1 MVNIG
6 AIPWRAMVLPS
17 CVALAAI
24 LALAWFNLVRIPAQ
38 EQYLNERNLRLLRT
52 MSAQITSKV
61 DNFDGAIDNALDSL
75 QAGDPT
81 TRESFG
87 AFVKIFAPEI
97 EVLHFT
103 RKGDRPSDDSTVENL
118 VFDRANDPPC
128 IRVQRDEGQNY
139 LYFGYKHKGAK
150 VVARASLE
158 TVVADYLP
166 AENEFDALLLVGRDG
181 RVIFQPPSAGLELAS
196 VDRLTPDSSGAPAAA
211 VQRSSANRSDFANV
225 FEEHR
230 GSSTVTRVL
239 IGDASYQLYIQP
251 VQLSLPSATAD
262 AAVPDAPHR
271 SAGSDVRASATPL
284 DAAHLSQ
291 LDAPEAWALCGLVRA
306 DHFRAAS
313 RSISYTSMLWF
324 GAALAAICVAIPL
337 LKLHMLNPRERLR
350 RADGVLVAATSF
362 LAAALLTF
370 AVLDGYQFGYAFPKL
385 TDRRLRQVAE
395 QIRDRLHDEATAV
408 DRQMQELE
416 QPGVWKTDLKYDN
429 GHDQDNLDLD
439 GYRRILIG
447 GGAAP
452 PKIGLHDGKPECTP
466 KWACRDGVLAN
477 VPPPRLAR
485 MTYPYFE
492 MNIWNDQAGE
502 QRIKWTT
509 SGGVTPLLNLN
520 SAGVAY
526 FQDMKRARLL
536 AGAAH
541 PAPANGVSVFLSPNS
556 GKRVTVF
563 WKTLPPTEITDGGA
577 GSDLIGQ
584 SLLANPIALDQP
596 VLRGSLQF
604 AVLDSKGA
612 VLFHS
617 NPTRSLKE
625 NFIQESEDSLLLK
638 STILERRAASLTA
651 FYRGRSHRLY
661 VQPLT
666 LGPFASPGWS
676 LIVFEDTLVPE
687 TVNLYTLTLAA
698 SMFALYAIVLA
709 AAWAVAFALSRTR
722 ATRWFWPEPGKG
734 DRYHAV
740 AIVNGL
746 LALPA
751 IAGIYFLPPAAAIVL
766 TAVAAAAGLLA
777 SYTIVVRDGVPLAER
792 PTWQRDFLWARTSL
806 LLISAAV
813 PALVCFHVAYD
824 FETRLFNTREH
835 MRMVMDQGAREA
847 RIQGQ
852 APEAGLCRDL
862 ERGRQCENFA
872 AFVDRRERDEQ
883 DWDARMMPF
892 FDAGRPASPD
902 RTAGTNRLDTFLRRV
917 HLPINEVGVDLTAA
931 ASEAAIMGDAPS
943 IWWLA
948 LIPPLLLALHALSR
962 QVAQPQFALDL
973 CARAQLN
980 GIGNAE
986 RLPARLLLV
995 GPPGSGK
1002 TARLRSTRAVRTFD
1016 VRTLAFVERRKQ
1028 SSKVAKDR
1036 RVTPADTGGG
1046 ALSWVDDRTPIGRD
1060 AIVGIDHLEYRLGD
1074 PHFREQILRFF
1085 EELLYRDERNVW
1097 VVSERDPL
1105 ELLREAAAHAGAG
1118 SPASAGE
1125 SGSSIDLERWSRV
1138 FQSFRKQVV
1147 GINPE
1152 SIASRQDSLFTDP
1165 AMRAVSADVRQVI
1178 VAECAL
1184 TPPLRALAQDVAAR
1198 LAGDRTLTR
1207 EDVLREIGDAAE
1219 PYYRALWSACSTE
1232 QKLALRQLAEEDVV
1246 NPRNHAVILSLVRS
1260 GLVVRTAVF
1269 RILNDTFKQFVL
1281 QAVPADTIAAW
1292 ERQGIKTPWGSIRT
1306 ALVTCAVAVGGFLI
1320 LTEQQLVGTWIGVV
1334 PALVPTVVVPAMP
1347 TLLKLFASREPKT
1360 AEAAG

>member
-1 MVNIG
+1 
-6 AIPWRAMVLPS
+6 
-17 CVALAAI
+17 
-24 LALAWFNLVRIPAQ
+24 
-38 EQYLNERNLRLLRT
+38 
-52 MSAQITSKV
+52 
-61 DNFDGAIDNALDSL
+61 
-75 QAGDPT
+75 
-81 TRESFG
+81 
-87 AFVKIFAPEI
+87 
-97 EVLHFT
+97 
-103 RKGDRPSDDSTVENL
+103 
-118 VFDRANDPPC
+118 
-128 IRVQRDEGQNY
+128 
-139 LYFGYKHKGAK
+139 
-150 VVARASLE
+150 VARANLE

-166 AENEFDALLLVGRDG
+166 AENDFDALLLVGRDG

-196 VDRLTPDSSGAPAAA
+196 VDRLTPDSSAAPANA
-211 VQRSSANRSDFANV
+211 VQRSSANGSETDV

-230 GSSTVTRVL
+230 ATSSVTSVM
-239 IGDASYQLYIQP
+239 IGDASYELYIQP
-251 VQLSLPSATAD
+251 VQLSLPSATGNAAGAD
-262 AAVPDAPHR
+262 PARR
-271 SAGSDVRASATPL
+271 SAGLADPPRV
-284 DAAHLSQ
+284 SQ
-291 LDAPEAWALCGLVRA
+291 PGVPEAWALCGLVRA

-324 GAALAAICVAIPL
+324 GAALAAICVVIPL

-362 LAAALLTF
+362 LAAALLAF
-370 AVLDGYQFGYAFPKL
+370 GALDGYQFGYAFPKL

-395 QIRDRLHDEATAV
+395 QIRDRLHREAADV

-416 QPGVWKTDLKYDN
+416 QPGVWKTDLKYDDD
-429 GHDQDNLDLD
+429 HDHNNLDLG

-447 GGAAP
+447 GGAPA

-466 KWACRDGVLAN
+466 TWACRDGILAN
-477 VPPPRLAR
+477 VTAPRLAA
-485 MTYPYFE
+485 MTYPYFD
-492 MNIWNDQAGE
+492 MNIWNDQAGD

-509 SGGVTPLLNLN
+509 SDGVTPLLNLHV
-520 SAGVAY
+520 AGVAY
-526 FQDMKRARLL
+526 FEDMKRARLL
-536 AGAAH
+536 AAAAH
-541 PAPANGVSVFLSPNS
+541 PVPANGVGVFLSPNS

-563 WKTLPPTEITDGGA
+563 WKTLPPAGMTDGGP

-584 SLLANPIALDQP
+584 SLLANPISLDQP

-604 AVLDSKGA
+604 AVLDSKGV

-617 NPTRSLKE
+617 DPTRSLKE
-625 NFIQESEDSLLLK
+625 NFIQETEDSLLLK
-638 STILERRAASLTA
+638 SKILERRAASLTT

-661 VQPLT
+661 IQPLT
-666 LGPFASPGWS
+666 LGPFANPGWS
-676 LIVFEDTLVPE
+676 LIVFEDGLVPE

-709 AAWAVAFALSRTR
+709 AAWAVAFAVSRTR

-734 DRYHAV
+734 DRYRAV
-740 AIVNGL
+740 AIVNGV

-751 IAGIYFLPPAAAIVL
+751 IAGIYLLSPAAEINL
-766 TAVAAAAGLLA
+766 TAAAVAAALFA
-777 SYTIVVRDGVPLAER
+777 SHAIVVRNGLPLAER
-792 PTWQRDFLWARTSL
+792 STWQRDFLRARTSL
-806 LLISAAV
+806 LLIIAAV
-813 PALVCFHVAYD
+813 PALVCFHAAYD

-835 MRMVMDQGAREA
+835 MRMVMDQRAREA

-852 APEAGLCRDL
+852 APEAGLCRDR
-862 ERGRQCENFA
+862 EPGQQCQNFV

-883 DWDARMMPF
+883 EWDARVMPF
-892 FDAGRPASPD
+892 FDPRRPAPPD
-902 RTAGTNRLDTFLRRV
+902 RTAGTNRLDTFLTRV
-917 HLPINEVGVDLTAA
+917 HLPINDVGVDLTAG
-931 ASEAAIMGDAPS
+931 ASGAAIMGDAPAV
-943 IWWLA
+943 WWLA
-948 LIPPLLLALHALSR
+948 LIPALLVALHTLSR
-962 QVAQPQFALDL
+962 QVAEPQFALDL
-973 CARAQLN
+973 CSRAQLN
-980 GIGNAE
+980 GIGKAD

-1002 TARLRSTRAVRTFD
+1002 TVTLRSTRAVRTFD

-1028 SSKVAKDR
+1028 ASEVSTDR
-1036 RVTPADTGGG
+1036 RAAPATGAA
-1046 ALSWVDDRTPIGRD
+1046 ALSWTEGNTPIGHD

-1074 PHFREQILRFF
+1074 PHFREQILRFL

-1097 VVSERDPL
+1097 VASERDPL

-1118 SPASAGE
+1118 SPASSGE
-1125 SGSSIDLERWSRV
+1125 SVSSIDLDRWSRV
-1138 FQSFRKQVV
+1138 FQSFRKQIV
-1147 GINPE
+1147 GIHPE
-1152 SIASRQDSLFTDP
+1152 SIASRRDSLFSDP
-1165 AMRAVSADVRQVI
+1165 AMRAVSPDVRQVI

-1269 RILNDTFKQFVL
+1269 RILNDTFEQFVL

-1292 ERQGIKTPWGSIRT
+1292 ERQGVKTPWGSIRT

-1320 LTEQQLVGTWIGVV
+1320 LTEQQLVGTWFGVV
-1334 PALVPTVVVPAMP
+1334 PALVPTVVVPAVP
-1347 TLLKLFASREPKT
+1347 TLLKLFASREPKAAD
-1360 AEAAG
+1360 AEG